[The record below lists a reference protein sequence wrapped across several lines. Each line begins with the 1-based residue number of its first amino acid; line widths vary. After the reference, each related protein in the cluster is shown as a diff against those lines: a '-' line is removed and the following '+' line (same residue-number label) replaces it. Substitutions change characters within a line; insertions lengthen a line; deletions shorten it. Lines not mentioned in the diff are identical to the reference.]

1 MSTTERVE
9 GLRKR
14 FDGPMS
20 EAEIELLRD
29 FQGVID
35 FAIRNGLSFALVFSI
50 LSHDLNGI
58 VQHGFSLED
67 AKKSGFLPKAAGWAK
82 LNVDDVGEPD
92 ESE

>member
-1 MSTTERVE
+1 MGTAERVE
-9 GLRKR
+9 RLRKG
-14 FDGPMS
+14 FEGPMS

-35 FAIRNGLSFALVFSI
+35 FAIRNGLSFALVLSI

-58 VQHGFSLED
+58 AQHGFSLEA
-67 AKKSGFLPKAAGWAK
+67 AKKSGFPPKATGWSK
-82 LNVDDVGEPD
+82 IDSDDVGEPD